1 MVDFIK
7 DVRAEFDQPAM
18 PFIIGGPGMDGYE
31 SRGKQVICNSQ
42 RRAADRPEINETVA
56 YIETRTFAARYAC
69 LDMDDA
75 ACLGLSDAGCDGRD
89 NIGCACADIIEG
101 LKANQS
107 GGSCNSKVNP
117 DQEHHWS
124 WNARSLVALTTTLT
138 PIPTLTLTP

>member
-7 DVRAEFDQPAM
+7 DVRVEFDQPAL

-56 YIETRTFAARYAC
+56 YVETRTFAARYAC

-124 WNARSLVALTTTLT
+124 WNARSRTPNHDTYTNPNPNSNTL
-138 PIPTLTLTP
+138 